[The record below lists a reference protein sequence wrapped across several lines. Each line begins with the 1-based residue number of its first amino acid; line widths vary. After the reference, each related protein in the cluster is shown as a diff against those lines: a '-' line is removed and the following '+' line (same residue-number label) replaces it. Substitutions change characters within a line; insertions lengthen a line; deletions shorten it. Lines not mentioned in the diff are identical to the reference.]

1 MQRRTW
7 ISLIIAVLFLT
18 AVIIYL
24 NNVFLPVKVKSLLV
38 TSLQQQTQKRVSL
51 RNLKLNIFKGLV
63 LEELA
68 ISDEQGPM
76 INLREASCAFL
87 IPAIFK
93 KTIIIPSVRLKSPTV
108 FLKRRQDN
116 TFNLQE
122 LFLKKAK
129 VIKKGGFNISVLKI
143 TVQGGVVKF
152 QDDTLKTPF
161 NKNIEGINLTLHLS
175 LPASLKFN
183 LRAAIAGKPPA
194 IINATGGYQITEGE
208 LSLRAVINN
217 FAPQDFVSYCQN
229 FAININSGLIDSAIN
244 LKFKEKKSYLDLDM
258 RGTNLNIIKDKI
270 ALKLNAQLKANL
282 QYGPKFSQ
290 LQFNGQGTIKDS
302 EIAGL
307 ETIGAIKDINTD
319 FSLDKAGIS
328 SPKLTASVWGI
339 PLQAK
344 LTLGNFTNPLL
355 SIDAVSSLDLTS
367 AQAIL
372 KDKLR
377 FSFPGEIQ
385 GEAKLA
391 LDMQYRLSAN
401 AMQLAGYLDIAN
413 ASLKLEKLAAPLEK
427 IHGRLELIQDKIKWP
442 ELNFQYLGLP
452 YKSRGS
458 VSSFRPLAVD
468 LELVSKDLFLKG
480 GFSFSGNLIKLT
492 SLSGKYLN
500 SAFAADGSIDIANL
514 LNLTGQIDAGLNI
527 DLRDLKTM
535 FPKYQDRLSQIDLN
549 GLIHV
554 QLGIEGDLNDLK
566 SSTLEAKFSSPA
578 VSGYG
583 LEAQDFFLN
592 YRQKEA
598 QAEISLMR
606 LSLYDGTAELTAKMN
621 LNSENFPFWLT
632 LDLQGV
638 RLEKLKLDTAA
649 KDKDLAGI
657 LQAQAKINGFAKD
670 ILRLNGEGR
679 INISEGKLWELNLF
693 QGLGKLLFTK
703 DFAQITFQEGSCGFI
718 IRDKYIST
726 DNLRLKSNLTD
737 LSGAVKI
744 GFDNSLAASLNVEV
758 LDQTLPLSGTFQD
771 VAKAIIGKAG
781 RFGEIK
787 ISGTL
792 KEPKY
797 KFEPQVTDILQGL
810 KDTIFGK

>member
-1 MQRRTW
+1 
-7 ISLIIAVLFLT
+7 
-18 AVIIYL
+18 
-24 NNVFLPVKVKSLLV
+24 
-38 TSLQQQTQKRVSL
+38 
-51 RNLKLNIFKGLV
+51 
-63 LEELA
+63 
-68 ISDEQGPM
+68 
-76 INLREASCAFL
+76 
-87 IPAIFK
+87 
-93 KTIIIPSVRLKSPTV
+93 
-108 FLKRRQDN
+108 
-116 TFNLQE
+116 
-122 LFLKKAK
+122 
-129 VIKKGGFNISVLKI
+129 
-143 TVQGGVVKF
+143 
-152 QDDTLKTPF
+152 
-161 NKNIEGINLTLHLS
+161 
-175 LPASLKFN
+175 
-183 LRAAIAGKPPA
+183 
-194 IINATGGYQITEGE
+194 
-208 LSLRAVINN
+208 
-217 FAPQDFVSYCQN
+217 
-229 FAININSGLIDSAIN
+229 
-244 LKFKEKKSYLDLDM
+244 
-258 RGTNLNIIKDKI
+258 
-270 ALKLNAQLKANL
+270 
-282 QYGPKFSQ
+282 
-290 LQFNGQGTIKDS
+290 
-302 EIAGL
+302 
-307 ETIGAIKDINTD
+307 
-319 FSLDKAGIS
+319 
-328 SPKLTASVWGI
+328 
-339 PLQAK
+339 
-344 LTLGNFTNPLL
+344 
-355 SIDAVSSLDLTS
+355 
-367 AQAIL
+367 
-372 KDKLR
+372 
-377 FSFPGEIQ
+377 
-385 GEAKLA
+385 
-391 LDMQYRLSAN
+391 
-401 AMQLAGYLDIAN
+401 
-413 ASLKLEKLAAPLEK
+413 
-427 IHGRLELIQDKIKWP
+427 
-442 ELNFQYLGLP
+442 
-452 YKSRGS
+452 